1 MSAERPEPDPTR
13 MLLKAFGVTVTEYQ
27 AKTRQL
33 IARRKAAAT
42 PADEERIQR
51 EAAELSADLNLALR
65 EITNHVLQLQSD
77 FLVELVA
84 RPGTS
89 DQPKKGS

>member
-1 MSAERPEPDPTR
+1 MSTERPEPDPTR

-33 IARRKAAAT
+33 LARRHAART
-42 PADEERIQR
+42 PADEEQIQR
-51 EAAELSADLNLALR
+51 DAAEVTADLNRALR

-77 FLVELVA
+77 FLMELVA
-84 RPGTS
+84 RQRAS
-89 DQPKKGS
+89 DQGRES